1 MWVNFSRNGCTRGI
15 PWREMNKESGG
26 IAVMVKRGLISSLG
40 VMTGSYLL
48 DGIDYSDNGSLF
60 LAVVLLG
67 VFLAVLKPLL
77 VLLALP
83 FVVVTLGLGVLFINA
98 LLYLL
103 VGNLLEG
110 FTVDSFGTAFFGA
123 LIVTFFNVGFSNW
136 INGTRRV
143 SVSGQWN
150 ATRRGGP
157 ASPKK
162 QPKAVKAK
170 DDVIDI

>member
-1 MWVNFSRNGCTRGI
+1 
-15 PWREMNKESGG
+15 MNKESGG
-26 IAVMVKRGLISSLG
+26 VAVMVKRGLISSLG
-40 VMTGSYLL
+40 VVTGSYLL
-48 DGIDYSDNGSLF
+48 DGIDYADSGSLF

-67 VFLAVLKPLL
+67 VFLALLKPLL

-83 FVVVTLGLGVLFINA
+83 FVVVTLGLGILFINA

-123 LIVTFFNVGFSNW
+123 LIVTFFNVIFSNW

-143 SVSGQWN
+143 SVRGQWN
-150 ATRRGGP
+150 ATRRDGP
-157 ASPKK
+157 APPKK